1 MAASWAKSTSSS
13 SIAPQCKYDVFLS
26 FSGIDTRKNF
36 TGHLLAALE
45 RHGFYTFRDDKKLK
59 RGEDIG
65 SALLEAIEESRISVI
80 MFSENYAASSWC
92 LDELVKIMEC
102 RKTFQQT
109 VLPIFYDIV
118 PFDMQAQNMNG
129 KVKKWRAALTE
140 AANLSGWD
148 LKNVD
153 NGLIEKTI
161 EEVGN
166 ILDLEHL
173 SVADH
178 LVGLE
183 DRVQELSTLLGME
196 SNNNDV
202 CIVALWGIGG
212 RGKITIAKKLYNLI
226 HRKFDGNSFLANV
239 RETWK
244 LPNEDVLE
252 LFRYGMGT
260 DTVKGLFLNFP
271 KQKQVQVHAKA
282 FEKMNRLWVLH
293 LNNVHLSVGH
303 KYIFRRLLCLS
314 WNGFPLEC
322 LPLNLYKEKL
332 VVLDLHYS
340 RLLKRVWK
348 GTKRLEIVGCNV
360 SYLPNEI
367 KRLSLLI
374 DLDLE
379 GNNLCT
385 LPDNICN
392 LTYLE
397 YLSILSGNVS
407 HLPSEIGELLSLKYL
422 NLDGNNLCTLP
433 KSFYNLIRLERLDM
447 ANCNVSHL
455 PSEIWRL
462 QSLEMWHL
470 GKNNLCSL
478 PDSISNLTRLLYLY
492 LDKSARLQSL
502 PKLSLSLSNL
512 YAKDCALLENIEL
525 KGAVWMNMS
534 LYGCHKLAGNNFANE
549 FIKVFTKHKKA
560 R

>member
-1 MAASWAKSTSSS
+1 MWTTDEAK
-13 SIAPQCKYDVFLS
+13 
-26 FSGIDTRKNF
+26 
-36 TGHLLAALE
+36 
-45 RHGFYTFRDDKKLK
+45 
-59 RGEDIG
+59 
-65 SALLEAIEESRISVI
+65 
-80 MFSENYAASSWC
+80 
-92 LDELVKIMEC
+92 
-102 RKTFQQT
+102 
-109 VLPIFYDIV
+109 
-118 PFDMQAQNMNG
+118 
-129 KVKKWRAALTE
+129 
-140 AANLSGWD
+140 
-148 LKNVD
+148 
-153 NGLIEKTI
+153 LIEKTI

-202 CIVALWGIGG
+202 CVVALWGIGG

-244 LPNEDVLE
+244 LPNGLSVLQQHLLSDILKDETHHIINPHQGKEVIKRRALCRKVLLDVLE
-252 LFRYGMGT
+252 LFRYGLGT

-293 LNNVHLSVGH
+293 LNNVHLRVGH

-314 WNGFPLEC
+314 WNGFPLEY
-322 LPLNLYKEKL
+322 LPSNLYKEKL
-332 VVLDLHYS
+332 VILDLRYS

-348 GTKRLEIVGCNV
+348 GTKRLEMVGCNV
-360 SYLPNEI
+360 SHLPNEI

-392 LTYLE
+392 RTYLE
-397 YLSILSGNVS
+397 YLSILSCNVS
-407 HLPSEIGELLSLKYL
+407 HLPSEIGKLLSLKYL

-433 KSFYNLIRLERLDM
+433 ESFYNLICLERLDM

-478 PDSISNLTRLLYLY
+478 PDSI
-492 LDKSARLQSL
+492 
-502 PKLSLSLSNL
+502 
-512 YAKDCALLENIEL
+512 KDCALLENIEL
-525 KGAVWMNMS
+525 KGAVWTNMS
-534 LYGCHKLAGNNFANE
+534 LYGCHKLPGNNFANE
-549 FIKVFTKHKKA
+549 FIKVFTKHK
-560 R
+560 